1 MYTCTVFTLI
11 SELTWK
17 CSAYFQRT
25 FVYGTLVE
33 TSVYATLFLEYPLD
47 ENRLEMFLMVLIQR
61 FLSYL
66 NYSFISL
73 IFSALL
79 IREAF
84 L

>member
-1 MYTCTVFTLI
+1 M
-11 SELTWK
+11 
-17 CSAYFQRT
+17 
-25 FVYGTLVE
+25 YGTLVE

-61 FLSYL
+61 FLFYL
-66 NYSFISL
+66 NYSFIGL

>member
-1 MYTCTVFTLI
+1 M
-11 SELTWK
+11 
-17 CSAYFQRT
+17 
-25 FVYGTLVE
+25 YGTLAE
-33 TSVYATLFLEYPLD
+33 ANVYAIRTLFLENPLD

-73 IFSALL
+73 IFSSLL

>member
-1 MYTCTVFTLI
+1 M
-11 SELTWK
+11 
-17 CSAYFQRT
+17 
-25 FVYGTLVE
+25 YGTLAE
-33 TSVYATLFLEYPLD
+33 ASVYATLFLENPLD

-73 IFSALL
+73 IFSTLL

>member
-1 MYTCTVFTLI
+1 M
-11 SELTWK
+11 
-17 CSAYFQRT
+17 
-25 FVYGTLVE
+25 YGTLVE

-66 NYSFISL
+66 NYSFINL

>member
-1 MYTCTVFTLI
+1 M
-11 SELTWK
+11 
-17 CSAYFQRT
+17 
-25 FVYGTLVE
+25 YGTLVE

-84 L
+84 LESKTKDSIHSRELSEIEEFLH